1 MESKKLY
8 SAAPGSFDGDENNI
22 PLEDEDV
29 VDDFDSD
36 GSTFGFAKGV
46 FDQVPDDANES
57 GTEDDEDDEDATY
70 LDQSDPNDENEEP
83 NQLED
88 LPLDAFDIEPNDA
101 DDADE
106 DDF

>member
-57 GTEDDEDDEDATY
+57 GTDDDDDDEDAAY
-70 LDQSDPNDENEEP
+70 LDQSDPNNENEEP

-101 DDADE
+101 EE
-106 DDF
+106 DDFEA